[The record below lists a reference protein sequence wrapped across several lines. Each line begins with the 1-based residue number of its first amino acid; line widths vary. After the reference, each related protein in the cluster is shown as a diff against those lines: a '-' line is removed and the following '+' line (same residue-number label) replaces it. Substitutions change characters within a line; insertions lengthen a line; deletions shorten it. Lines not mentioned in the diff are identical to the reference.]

1 MKCPSI
7 YVAKFKKN
15 ISENFFRLVTTV
27 VTNRNFSHK
36 SIWALIQKYKKG
48 GNAGD
53 VSNSVAKNLFLCD
66 LGFRW
71 CMLEKEWGICG
82 RNRQLLQLIEIVTRS
97 SCFVN
102 SETI

>member
-1 MKCPSI
+1 
-7 YVAKFKKN
+7 VLRRAKFRCNQVTKKEKILKTEN
-15 ISENFFRLVTTV
+15 RGAIS
-27 VTNRNFSHK
+27 
-36 SIWALIQKYKKG
+36 
-48 GNAGD
+48 GD
-53 VSNSVAKNLFLCD
+53 ISNSIAKNLFLCD